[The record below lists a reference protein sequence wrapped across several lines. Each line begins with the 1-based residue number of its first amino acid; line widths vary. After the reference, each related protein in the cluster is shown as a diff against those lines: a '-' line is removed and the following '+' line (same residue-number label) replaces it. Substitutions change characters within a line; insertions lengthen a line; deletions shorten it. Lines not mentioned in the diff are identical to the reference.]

1 MEYKCCDTF
10 MVRMP
15 KLSVQYLKKYQM
27 QKKDIYEFIKED
39 KVLDDF
45 FLKALFISSRSLYEN
60 FVNKPKN
67 EKQYQKLKEAL
78 LKFFLRST
86 LRTTPYGYF
95 AAVGLGKFEQETSIL
110 INGEQIEIKED
121 GKWINELIYKL
132 ETNDEIFT
140 KLSFSFNPNCYKSG
154 NRLKNPYFSNRGY
167 F

>member
-95 AAVGLGKFEQETSIL
+95 AAVGVFDL
-110 INGEQIEIKED
+110 IV
-121 GKWINELIYKL
+121 
-132 ETNDEIFT
+132 
-140 KLSFSFNPNCYKSG
+140 
-154 NRLKNPYFSNRGY
+154 
-167 F
+167 